1 MERGKGDLK
10 VKGNKKGKGEE
21 MELAASVVQRRE
33 YAKENAASWPRSFL
47 CYVVTSTCSI
57 LRMVK

>member
-1 MERGKGDLK
+1 
-10 VKGNKKGKGEE
+10 